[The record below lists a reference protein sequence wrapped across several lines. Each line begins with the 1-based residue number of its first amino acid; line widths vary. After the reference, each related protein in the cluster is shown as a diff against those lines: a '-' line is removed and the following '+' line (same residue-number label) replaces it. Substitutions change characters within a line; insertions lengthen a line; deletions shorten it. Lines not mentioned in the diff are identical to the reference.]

1 MAIAS
6 ESADQSAA
14 FNTKKLLNPMRDPG
28 FGVVTQISH
37 IWHSRHDYG
46 RTYGQPDRKLTVSRP
61 LQTPLRP
68 EFYKLSSA
76 SSAWE
81 ETKDA
86 HGPSVD
92 RSQRTA
98 KCLPTNT
105 WSTPENLRAQLKASL
120 LVLYFGCLALVSR
133 LN

>member
-1 MAIAS
+1 
-6 ESADQSAA
+6 
-14 FNTKKLLNPMRDPG
+14 MRDPG

-68 EFYKLSSA
+68 ELYKLSSA

-81 ETKDA
+81 ETKELMG
-86 HGPSVD
+86 HQWTGHNVQQSVF
-92 RSQRTA
+92 QRTHGR
-98 KCLPTNT
+98 P
-105 WSTPENLRAQLKASL
+105 LKT
-120 LVLYFGCLALVSR
+120 CEP
-133 LN
+133 N